1 MGMCIEGARGD
12 WDETFLVSG
21 GWEEGGGGGVVLKG
35 DKRREEKRRGRGGVE
50 WSGKIR

>member
-21 GWEEGGGGGVVLKG
+21 GWEEGGGGGGGFEGRQK
-35 DKRREEKRRGRGGVE
+35 KRREEKGAGRSGVE
-50 WSGKIR
+50 WKD